1 MSILLY
7 LSEGTTL
14 NLFMVSNYSVEL
26 TLTSVCFYV
35 RGKLVALYWKES
47 EVRHEGSSTL
57 CVFYVC
63 LYIFFHFLVQPGL
76 NNILRIVHFLR
87 VLAAALRGFDQNF
100 PAER

>member
-1 MSILLY
+1 MKAAPPS
-7 LSEGTTL
+7 
-14 NLFMVSNYSVEL
+14 
-26 TLTSVCFYV
+26 
-35 RGKLVALYWKES
+35 
-47 EVRHEGSSTL
+47 
-57 CVFYVC
+57 VFYVC